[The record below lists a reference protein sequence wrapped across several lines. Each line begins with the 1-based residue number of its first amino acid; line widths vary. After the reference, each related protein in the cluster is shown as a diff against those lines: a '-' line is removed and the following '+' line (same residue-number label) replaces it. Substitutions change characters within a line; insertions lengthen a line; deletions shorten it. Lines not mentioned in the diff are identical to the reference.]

1 MERMEGAWK
10 GWRESVER
18 MEEECGKDGGRVW
31 KGWRVRGK
39 DGGRVW
45 KGWRERVERMEGE
58 RGKDGGRAWK
68 GWRVHGCGKDGGCMG
83 GMEGGCGKDGGCMG
97 GMDGG
102 CGKDGGCMGGM
113 DGGCMGGMEGGCMG
127 GCGKDGGRVWE
138 GWREGV
144 ERMGTW
150 GGDLCCSFILKA
162 CLHIYINVPQDKA
175 YMCVCCV

>member
-45 KGWRERVERMEGE
+45 KGWRESVERMEGAWEGWREGVE
-58 RGKDGGRAWK
+58 RMEGAWDGWRVWK
-68 GWRVHGCGKDGGCMG
+68 GWRVHGRDGWRVHGRVHGRVWKGWREGVG
-83 GMEGGCGKDGGCMG
+83 GMEGGCGKDGDM
-97 GMDGG
+97 
-102 CGKDGGCMGGM
+102 
-113 DGGCMGGMEGGCMG
+113 
-127 GCGKDGGRVWE
+127 
-138 GWREGV
+138 
-144 ERMGTW
+144 